1 MQVTLALYIKR
12 SKMKPALLCT
22 TGKPTGQPS
31 TGRFSVGLEQELA
44 AFRAEFER
52 TAPSGRAELYSAKV
66 EELRRQFP
74 LKDTLAVGDEAPD
87 FTLPDTR
94 QRQVSLTAVL
104 RAGPAIVT
112 FYRGGWCPYCNIQ
125 LRAYQRALP
134 EIAGLGGQI
143 LAISPQLPDGSLSV
157 SEKNALEFDVLGD
170 AGNVVGRS
178 FGLVYA
184 LPEELRA
191 VLRLNGKALPGIN
204 GDESWELPVPA
215 TFVIGQDRR
224 VALAYVDV
232 DYRRRLPP
240 EDIIATLRSLS
251 ALIARRA

>member
-1 MQVTLALYIKR
+1 M
-12 SKMKPALLCT
+12 
-22 TGKPTGQPS
+22 
-31 TGRFSVGLEQELA
+31 GLEQELA
-44 AFRAEFER
+44 TFLAEFER
-52 TAPSGRAELYSAKV
+52 AAPSGRAELYSAKV

-94 QRQVSLTAVL
+94 RRQVSLTSAL
-104 RAGPAIVT
+104 SAGPAIVT

-134 EIAGLGGQI
+134 EIAALGGQI

-157 SEKNALEFDVLGD
+157 SEKNALEFDVLSD
-170 AGNVVGRS
+170 RGNLVGRS

-191 VLRLNGKALPGIN
+191 VLRLNGKALPGYHR
-204 GDESWELPVPA
+204 DESWELPVPA

-240 EDIIATLRSLS
+240 EDIVATLRSLP
-251 ALIARRA
+251 APIARRVGNSMR